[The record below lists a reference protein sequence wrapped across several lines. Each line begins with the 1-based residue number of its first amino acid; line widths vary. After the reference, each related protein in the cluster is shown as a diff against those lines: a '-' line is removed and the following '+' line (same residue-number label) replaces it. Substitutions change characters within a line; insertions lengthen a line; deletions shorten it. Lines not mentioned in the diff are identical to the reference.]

1 VYLPGERV
9 IQAPAATMRI
19 QRSVWVRGGHWFWHG
34 RKKVS
39 LGQLAI
45 RVDPQMPRNARYGSI
60 TVQASIDKS
69 GRIVNVRPLYGSP
82 AFLLTVSKSIRA
94 WQFEP
99 TYIDNHP
106 VETQA
111 KIEIDFHALSAS
123 QHRP

>member
-1 VYLPGERV
+1 
-9 IQAPAATMRI
+9 MRI

-39 LGQLAI
+39 LGQLST

-60 TVQASIDKS
+60 TVQASIDKD
-69 GRIVNVRPLYGSP
+69 GRIDSIRPLYGSP
-82 AFLLTVSKSIRA
+82 AFLLSVSKAIRG

-99 TYIDNHP
+99 TYIDSRA

-111 KIEIDFHALSAS
+111 KIEIDFHAISANT
-123 QHRP
+123 QRP